1 MDNFRFRVPLT
12 LSVNGPL
19 PVFVIRQDARVAVR
33 QGVGR
38 EVGGATRSGEASG
51 QRVVLVLERLFT
63 PNLVVKV
70 RHEMIGRDHV
80 TVPFSLKIGNLMLY
94 LNHRNDIR
102 HVSRKYFS
110 PIV

>member
-1 MDNFRFRVPLT
+1 MNE
-12 LSVNGPL
+12 PL
-19 PVFVIRQDARVAVR
+19 PVFVIRYDAGVAVR

-38 EVGGATRSGEASG
+38 KVSGATRSGETPG
-51 QRVVLVLERLFT
+51 QRVVLILKRLFA
-63 PNLVVKV
+63 PNLVVEV